1 MELRRIQALPLAGV
15 TPHAIDD
22 GMVMRAVDVFS
33 RVSIELQLH
42 VQHEAD
48 GPALELLPV
57 ADGIGKAVEGHEGPS
72 SPKRPRQSR

>member
-1 MELRRIQALPLAGV
+1 MCVFWADRLPGTKLK
-15 TPHAIDD
+15 DF
-22 GMVMRAVDVFS
+22 RKR

-57 ADGIGKAVEGHEGPS
+57 ADGIGKAVEGREGPS